1 MVKVLLQQRHGDI
14 DDRILELSEEQYNF
28 LLFLQ
33 DNEIIDDCE
42 FVFTNLD
49 ELEEVSF
56 GEER

>member
-1 MVKVLLQQRHGDI
+1 MIRVLLQQRHGNI

-33 DNEIIDDCE
+33 DNEVIDDCE
-42 FVFTNLD
+42 FVFINLD

-56 GEER
+56 EKE